1 LLEDTKMEYNKEE
14 VRERF
19 KELFEYS
26 LELIY
31 VNDLNGN
38 FLDANDVTLST
49 LGYAREDIPKIS
61 FVDLLDQENI
71 MKAYKF
77 TKEIRKTGRQSQW
90 SEYKIKAKDG
100 DYIYIETYGIP
111 LKKDG
116 KIYAILGIGKN
127 VTDRKVSELKLKD
140 SEEMFKAIYKEGPIP
155 AYTWQKLGND
165 FILIDF
171 NKAAE
176 EISKEH
182 VKNFIG
188 FKASVIYKDRIDL
201 LNYLRQ
207 CMEKK
212 ERISAEI
219 KYKFELSD
227 EEKHISSYFG
237 YVNPEL
243 IVEHAEDITERKKAV
258 VQLQESEEKYRE
270 MINNLDVGFYQVS
283 LDGIMLNHNLA
294 HNEILEY
301 DLSESLI
308 GKKVTDFWQ
317 FPEQREKYVQEIL
330 ENNYAKNFICP
341 SLTKNG
347 KKVVVQLNS
356 HLMRNK
362 EGSPVGIEGTFIDIT
377 EKYNLEQEL
386 IESEAKFRSI
396 AEQSLLGICI
406 IQDDLVKYINKQF
419 ADLIGY
425 TIEEVKNWE
434 PGWFVNIIH
443 PDDRDWVLEQAKKK
457 QLGTKDVRNYYQ
469 YRLINKSKKIIWL
482 DNFSKKI
489 LFRGRFA
496 NLVTVVNITE
506 RKIAEQKLKESERKY
521 RNIYENTPFS
531 VVLINSQGVVVDA
544 NPTTE
549 EMFGYKREDV
559 IGKKFMNLSIIH
571 PDYSSTIFELFK
583 KFVKGEKM
591 HRIDIQIQ
599 KKNGTNFWAN
609 LQAALTNINEN
620 TYVQALLT
628 DITAKKEAELLV
640 NKEISKLKELEKIR
654 KNLISRVSHELKT
667 PLVSIS
673 GGSELLLNVYND
685 EFSSEALEILELIE
699 KGGKRLKYL
708 VDRLVDISKIDY
720 GKFELEIKLEDISEI
735 IRECC
740 REISNLLRNRKI
752 NLNLSIPDS
761 IFIKLDRIRI
771 EQVIT
776 NLLSNAIKNSPPNG
790 EVNVI
795 LKQADD
801 WIELIVKDTGIGFTK
816 EEMDSLFTRFGKIE
830 RYGEGFEYL
839 DIQGSGLGLFIVKE
853 IVNLHKGE
861 IEVFSEGRNKGAK
874 FIVRLPIN

>member
-1 LLEDTKMEYNKEE
+1 MEYDKEE

-19 KELFEYS
+19 KELFKYS

-38 FLDANDVTLST
+38 FLDANDVTLIT
-49 LGYAREDIPKIS
+49 LGYSREDILKIS
-61 FVDLLDQENI
+61 FIDLLDQEI
-71 MKAYKF
+71 LMKAYKV

-90 SEYKIKAKDG
+90 SEYKIKTKDG
-100 DYIYIETYGIP
+100 DYIFIETYGIP
-111 LKKDG
+111 LKKNG
-116 KIYAILGIGKN
+116 KIYAVLGIGKN
-127 VTDRKVSELKLKD
+127 ITERKVAELKLKD

-188 FKASVIYKDRIDL
+188 FKASVIYEDRPDI
-201 LNYLRQ
+201 LNYLRL
-207 CMEKK
+207 CKEKK

-227 EEKHISSYFG
+227 EEKHMLAHFG

-243 IVEHAEDITERKKAV
+243 IVEHAEDITDRKKAILR
-258 VQLQESEEKYRE
+258 LQESEERYKE

-283 LDGIMLNHNLA
+283 LDGIMLNHNPA
-294 HNEILEY
+294 HNKILEY
-301 DLSESLI
+301 DLSGSLI

-317 FPEQREKYVQEIL
+317 FPEDREIYLKQIL
-330 ENNYAKNFICP
+330 ENNYAKNYICP

-356 HLMRNK
+356 HLMQDK
-362 EGSPVGIEGTFIDIT
+362 EGNPIGVEGTFIDIT

-386 IESEAKFRSI
+386 IESEEKFRSI

-406 IQDDLVKYINKQF
+406 IQDDLVKYINTQF
-419 ADLIGY
+419 AVLLGY
-425 TIEEVKNWE
+425 TVEEVKNWE
-434 PGWFVNIIH
+434 PGWFANVIH
-443 PDDRDWVLEQAKKK
+443 PDDRGWVIEQAKKK
-457 QLGTKDVRNYYQ
+457 QLGSKDVRNYYQ

-482 DNFSKKI
+482 ENFSKTI
-489 LFRGRFA
+489 LFRGRNA

-506 RKIAEQKLKESERKY
+506 RKIAEQKLEESEKKY

-549 EMFGYKREDV
+549 VMFGYKRDDV

-571 PDYSSTIFELFK
+571 SDYLPTILELFQ
-583 KFVKGEKM
+583 KFVKGEEM
-591 HRIDIQIQ
+591 HRIDIKI
-599 KKNGTNFWAN
+599 KRKNGTIFWAN
-609 LQAALTNINEN
+609 LQAALMKIGEK
-620 TYVQALLT
+620 TYVQALFT
-628 DITAKKEAELLV
+628 DITTKKEAELLV
-640 NKEISKLKELEKIR
+640 NKEIGKLKELEKIR

-673 GGSELLLNVYND
+673 GGTELLLKAYYED
-685 EFSSEALEILELIE
+685 FSSEALDILELIE
-699 KGGKRLKYL
+699 KGGRRLKHL
-708 VDRLVDISKIDY
+708 VDSLVDISKIDY
-720 GKFELEIKLEDISEI
+720 GKFELEINSEDLSEI
-735 IRECC
+735 IRECS
-740 REISNLLRNRKI
+740 REITYLLRNRKI

-761 IFIKLDRIRI
+761 IYIKIDRIRM
-771 EQVIT
+771 EQVII
-776 NLLSNAIKNSPPNG
+776 NLLSNAIKNSPPEG

-795 LKQADD
+795 LKKIDD
-801 WIELIVKDTGIGFTK
+801 WVEFIVSDMGIGLTK
-816 EEMDSLFTRFGKIE
+816 EEMNSLFTRFGKIE
-830 RYGEGFEYL
+830 RFGEGFEYL
-839 DIQGSGLGLFIVKE
+839 DIQGSGLGLFIAKE
-853 IVNLHKGE
+853 IVNLHGGE
-861 IEVFSEGRNKGAK
+861 IKVMSDGRNKGAK
-874 FIVRLPIN
+874 FIVRLQIN